1 MTREV
6 NKAQPM
12 HTAENDL
19 GSDARLA
26 RLQRVRV
33 VLVQT
38 SLARNIGS
46 VARAMR
52 AMGLTRLYLVNPA
65 EFPHPEA
72 YVLASGADQ
81 VLDQAER
88 CDSLEQALADC
99 VLSFGTSAR
108 DRRIAIP
115 ELSPRAACAAA
126 IQQLDAIPDAEIALV
141 FGSERVGLQNDELKL
156 CQARVQIPTDHKFSS
171 LNLAQAVQLLAY
183 ELRLATIDQAIHQ
196 PVIDHQ
202 PAPTIDFERMMAHW
216 ASVLDE
222 LGFHG
227 TRNPDLVLTRLR
239 RLLQRAAP
247 DQREI
252 QIMRGICSEIQYKL
266 GTLSAQQTDQDHRT

>member
-6 NKAQPM
+6 NKAGPALA
-12 HTAENDL
+12 AEIDATT
-19 GSDARLA
+19 DARLA

-72 YVLASGADQ
+72 NVLASGADH
-81 VLDQAER
+81 VLDDAVV
-88 CDSLEQALADC
+88 CTSLEQALADC

-108 DRRIAIP
+108 DRRIPIP
-115 ELSPRAACAAA
+115 EMSPRAACSQAV
-126 IQQLDAIPDAEIALV
+126 QQLDTLPSAEIALV
-141 FGSERVGLQNDELKL
+141 FGSERMGLQNDELNL
-156 CQARVQIPTDHKFSS
+156 CQARVQIPTDHEFNS

-183 ELRLATIDQAIHQ
+183 ELRLAMLDQAVDH
-196 PVIDHQ
+196 PVADHH
-202 PAPTIDFERMMAHW
+202 PAATIDFERMIDHW
-216 ASVLDE
+216 AKVLDQ

-239 RLLQRAAP
+239 RLLQRGAP
-247 DQREI
+247 DQREV

-266 GTLSAQQTDQDHRT
+266 GTLSAQPTAQDDSK